1 MTTFPISGPLS
12 LGDLLD
18 RTFRL
23 YRAHFGLFVR
33 TAALFLVP
41 MLVASGLLTG
51 AASADSFALLAGMMT
66 GDVSTQPTSDTGT
79 QGWVFLLSGLSM
91 LVNGF
96 VVLVLTRQSIDALHG
111 EEQPIGQ
118 SLATGWKRLWT
129 YIRMLIWQGLVY
141 FAVTAGLLLVLG
153 ILVFLIVAAAT
164 VVGLSLDLG
173 SLLDFDSPAGIVAV
187 IGAGILVFC
196 GYILAVILV
205 MLPIIYYASRWIVAV
220 PVLLDGE
227 WRAREAL
234 RRSWALTQGHIWRA
248 VGYSVLLWLL
258 SFLVVSLPV
267 IVAQMGTTALFLADQ
282 MFLAVALSTAVSAIF
297 SILWVPFNS
306 SALVLLY
313 YDLRVRKESYD
324 LDLRIDQM
332 AAALDEESAETE
344 TGSQG

>member
-1 MTTFPISGPLS
+1 MSAFPISGPLS

-23 YRAHFGLFVR
+23 YRARFGLFMR
-33 TAALFLVP
+33 TAAIFLVP

-51 AASADSFALLAGMMT
+51 ASTAGSWELLAGMMN
-66 GDVSTQPTSDTGT
+66 GDLSTQPTGGGGAS
-79 QGWVFLLSGLSM
+79 GWVFLLGILSIFINGL
-91 LVNGF
+91 

-111 EEQPIGQ
+111 EDQSMGQ
-118 SLATGWKRLWT
+118 SVATGWKRLWT
-129 YIRMLIWQGLVY
+129 YVRMVFLQGLVY
-141 FAVTAGLLLVLG
+141 GAVTAGVLIVLG
-153 ILVFLIVAAAT
+153 IVFFLMVALGIA
-164 VVGLSLDLG
+164 VGLDLESLFN
-173 SLLDFDSPAGIVAV
+173 FDNPAGIVAA
-187 IGAGILVFC
+187 IGAGIFLIC

-205 MLPIIYYASRWIVAV
+205 LTPTIYYASRWIVAV

-234 RRSWALTQGHIWRA
+234 RRSWALTQGNTWRA

-267 IVAQMGTTALFLADQ
+267 IVAQMATTALFMAEQ
-282 MFLAVALSTAVSAIF
+282 AFLAVALSTAISAIF
-297 SILWVPFNS
+297 SILWLPFNA

-324 LDLRIDQM
+324 LDVRIDQM
-332 AAALDEESAETE
+332 AAAVAEESEKLDTDLH
-344 TGSQG
+344 G

>member
-1 MTTFPISGPLS
+1 MSAFPISGPLS

-23 YRAHFGLFVR
+23 YRARFGLFVR

-41 MLVASGLLTG
+41 MLIVTGLLTG
-51 AASADSFALLAGMMT
+51 ASSADSFALLAGMMT
-66 GDVSTQPTSDTGT
+66 GDVSTQPTSGAGT
-79 QGWVFLLSGLSM
+79 EGWVFLLSILSL

-111 EEQPIGQ
+111 EEQPMSQ
-118 SLATGWKRLWT
+118 SLLTGWQRLWT
-129 YIRMLIWQGLVY
+129 YIRMIIWQGLVY
-141 FAVTAGLLLVLG
+141 FAVTTGLLLVLG
-153 ILVFLIVAAAT
+153 ILFFLIIAAAT
-164 VVGLSLDLG
+164 VVGLSLDLD
-173 SLLDFDSPAGIVAV
+173 SLLNFDSPAGIVAA
-187 IGAGILVFC
+187 IGAGILLFC

-205 MLPIIYYASRWIVAV
+205 MLPTIYYSSRWIVAL

-234 RRSWALTQGHIWRA
+234 RRSWALTEGHLWRA
-248 VGYSVLLWLL
+248 VGYSVLLALL
-258 SFLVVSLPV
+258 SFFVASLPV
-267 IVAQMGTTALFLADQ
+267 IVAQLATTALFMADQ
-282 MFLAVALSTAVSAIF
+282 MFLAVALSTTVSAIF

-332 AAALDEESAETE
+332 AAALDKENAETE

>member
-1 MTTFPISGPLS
+1 MSAFPISGPLS

-23 YRAHFGLFVR
+23 YRARFGLFVR

-51 AASADSFALLAGMMT
+51 ASSADSWALLAGMVT
-66 GDVSTQPTSDTGT
+66 GEMSTQPSSGGNSS
-79 QGWVFLLSGLSM
+79 GWVFLLSILSM
-91 LVNGF
+91 LVNGL

-111 EEQPIGQ
+111 QDQPIGQ
-118 SLATGWKRLWT
+118 SVATGWKRLWS
-129 YIRMLIWQGLVY
+129 YIRMSIWQGLVY

-153 ILVFLIVAAAT
+153 ILFFLIVAAAT
-164 VVGLSLDLG
+164 VVGLSMDLD
-173 SLLDFDSPAGIVAV
+173 SLLDFDNPAGIVAA
-187 IGAGILVFC
+187 IGAGIFLFC

-205 MLPIIYYASRWIVAV
+205 LVPTIYYASRWVVAV

-234 RRSWALTQGHIWRA
+234 RRSWALTQGQVWRA
-248 VGYSVLLWLL
+248 VGYLVLLGLL
-258 SFLVVSLPV
+258 SLLIVSLPV
-267 IVAQMGTTALFLADQ
+267 ILAQMATAALFMAD
-282 MFLAVALSTAVSAIF
+282 MTFLAVALSTAVSAIF

-332 AAALDEESAETE
+332 AAALDEKNAETD
-344 TGSQG
+344 TDFQG

>member
-1 MTTFPISGPLS
+1 MSAFPISGPLS

-23 YRAHFGLFVR
+23 YRARFGLFVG

-51 AASADSFALLAGMMT
+51 ASSADSWALLAGMMA
-66 GDVSTQPTSDTGT
+66 GDMSTQPASSGNT
-79 QGWVFLLSGLSM
+79 GWVFLLSILSI
-91 LVNGF
+91 LVNGL

-111 EEQPIGQ
+111 EDQPMGQ
-118 SLATGWKRLWT
+118 SVATGWKRLWT
-129 YIRMLIWQGLVY
+129 YIRMSIWQGLVY
-141 FAVTAGLLLVLG
+141 VAVTFGVLIVLG
-153 ILVFLIVAAAT
+153 ILFFLVVAVAS
-164 VVGLSLDLG
+164 VVGLNADLDPFLN
-173 SLLDFDSPAGIVAV
+173 FDNPAGIVAA
-187 IGAGILVFC
+187 IGAGIFLFC
-196 GYILAVILV
+196 GYILAVVLV
-205 MLPIIYYASRWIVAV
+205 MIPTIYYAARWIVAV

-234 RRSWALTQGHIWRA
+234 RRSWALTQGHVWRA

-267 IVAQMGTTALFLADQ
+267 IVAQMATAVLFMAEQ

-297 SILWVPFNS
+297 SILWVPFNT

-324 LDLRIDQM
+324 LDLRIEQM
-332 AAALDEESAETE
+332 AATLEAESEKPD
-344 TGSQG
+344 TGLYG